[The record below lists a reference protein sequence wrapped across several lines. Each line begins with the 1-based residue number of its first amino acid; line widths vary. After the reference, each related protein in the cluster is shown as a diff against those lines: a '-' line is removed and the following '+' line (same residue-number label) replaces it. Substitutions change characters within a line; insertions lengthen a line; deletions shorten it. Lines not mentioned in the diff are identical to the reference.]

1 MTDSPMIQPAPA
13 RRRSTLRRVLLA
25 TGLLIGGGAGVAY
38 AMAGPFGGG
47 FGPGLGHRDPAH
59 RLERMQA
66 MARRA
71 LDGVGATSDQENKV
85 HDIIATAF
93 AAMQKEAKTDD
104 DTRKRLVEL
113 LKAPS
118 VDRAAIE
125 SLRGEMVRSL
135 DARSKIVAGAL
146 AEAAGQLNAEQRTQ
160 LADRMA
166 AMMERRHGGW
176 RRHDDGPGRPDR
188 GPGEFG
194 PGGPRPEPR
203 PDRN

>member
-1 MTDSPMIQPAPA
+1 MTDAPMIQPP

-25 TGLLIGGGAGVAY
+25 AGLLVGGGAGVAY

-47 FGPGLGHRDPAH
+47 FGPGGFGHRDPAQ

-85 HDIIATAF
+85 HDIIASAF
-93 AAMQKEAKTDD
+93 TAMQKEAKSDD
-104 DTRKRLVEL
+104 DTRRRLADL

-125 SLRGEMVRSL
+125 ALRGETMRSL

-146 AEAAGQLNAEQRTQ
+146 ADAAGQLSAEQRTQ

-166 AMMERRHGGW
+166 AMMERRRGFGGW
-176 RRHDDGPGRPDR
+176 HRRDDGPGRPDR
-188 GPGEFG
+188 GPGE
-194 PGGPRPEPR
+194 GGPRP
-203 PDRN
+203 N